1 MLSVF
6 SNSPI
11 SSLPVPSLSLLS
23 PLLLLIILCCS
34 AVAAVMAVVASAV
47 MAVLESVVVVGA
59 EGRAGAKIG
68 TGTGIDEVGVG
79 AAVGV

>member
-1 MLSVF
+1 
-6 SNSPI
+6 
-11 SSLPVPSLSLLS
+11 
-23 PLLLLIILCCS
+23 
-34 AVAAVMAVVASAV
+34 MAVVASAV